1 MDKETAIKEME
12 SILKDYRDTMTKDL
26 EQALI
31 NYLEDLQPV
40 KCRICKIEPAM
51 QSYRTIYGQTSK
63 VLECDDCRTLT
74 NEEAY
79 RRMGREYNKDIN
91 EKFDNAYDEKSYD
104 KVIKEAEEKSVIK
117 QL

>member
-1 MDKETAIKEME
+1 MKGYREYMDKKTAIKEME

-51 QSYRTIYGQTSK
+51 QSYRTICGQTSK

-74 NEEAY
+74 NQEAY
-79 RRMGREYNKDIN
+79 KRMNREYNLERN
-91 EKFDNAYDEKSYD
+91 RAYGIYKLL
-104 KVIKEAEEKSVIK
+104 A
-117 QL
+117 Q

>member
-1 MDKETAIKEME
+1 MDKKTAIKEME

-51 QSYRTIYGQTSK
+51 QSYRTICGQTSK

-74 NEEAY
+74 NQEAY
-79 RRMGREYNKDIN
+79 KRMNREYNLERN
-91 EKFDNAYDEKSYD
+91 RAYGIYKLL
-104 KVIKEAEEKSVIK
+104 A
-117 QL
+117 Q